1 MYKAVIS
8 DLDGTLLNEK
18 GKVSDFTRKT
28 VRELIDKGITQC
40 KGSEVPKLFTDLDGN
55 FLTDV
60 ILVEVD
66 NDNKSYYAY
75 EEERFIYPIVAGG
88 CDKEVGL
95 INWVNDN
102 KDKTF
107 VFDIDIKEY

>member
-1 MYKAVIS
+1 M
-8 DLDGTLLNEK
+8 
-18 GKVSDFTRKT
+18 
-28 VRELIDKGITQC
+28 
-40 KGSEVPKLFTDLDGN
+40 
-55 FLTDV
+55 
-60 ILVEVD
+60 VEID

-88 CDKEVGL
+88 FDKEIGL
-95 INWVNDN
+95 INWVNNN